1 MRGGLNFLSEEY
13 PYTEGIDT
21 IIMNPPF
28 SLIDTFRQDY
38 DKGFVEKS
46 LEIADK
52 KVVLFAQLQFL
63 ESQTRYKE
71 IFNKNKPDRI
81 YIYVDRV
88 ACAKDGDWN
97 NAGSSSM
104 TYAWFVWDEVNTDKE
119 FNWIRRAE
127 KADLNMSLF

>member
-52 KVVLFAQLQFL
+52 KVVLFAQLHFL

-71 IFNKNKPDRI
+71 IFSQNKPNRI
-81 YIYVDRV
+81 YIYVDRI
-88 ACAKDGDWN
+88 ACAKDGNFD
-97 NAGSSSM
+97 NAHDSSM
-104 TYAWFVWDEVNTDKE
+104 TYAWFVWDKVNTNKG

-127 KADLNMSLF
+127 KANLNMSLF